1 MTEFKTVYL
10 IVERGLA
17 PNKIKFWRI
26 VGSAFVCRDGSLNM
40 KLDIHPGLTFNIR
53 EAKHPD
59 EIRSAVADTWPET
72 NGKHVRPEEK
82 VVPF

>member
-59 EIRSAVADTWPET
+59 EIRSAVADTWPEA

-82 VVPF
+82 DVPF